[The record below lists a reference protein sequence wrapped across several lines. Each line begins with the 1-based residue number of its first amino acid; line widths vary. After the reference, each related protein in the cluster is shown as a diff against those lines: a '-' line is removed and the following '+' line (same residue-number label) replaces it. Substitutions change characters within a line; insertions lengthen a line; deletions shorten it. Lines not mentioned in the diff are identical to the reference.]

1 MVETDHRLKCEYYCE
16 KAGYIVLDTQHVS
29 SEAANTEQLFTL
41 QLSLGFG
48 GNKLLSLFVQQ
59 DMMELC

>member
-1 MVETDHRLKCEYYCE
+1 MVETDHRLKSEYYCE
-16 KAGYIVLDTQHVS
+16 KAGYIVLDTQH
-29 SEAANTEQLFTL
+29 EAANTEQLFTL